1 MKIRQIIWENNF
13 YNNCSI
19 TVVCIGM
26 YFRLNEIRINPLK
39 IRWKK
44 LRKPHL

>member
-1 MKIRQIIWENNF
+1 MKIRQIIWGSNF
-13 YNNCSI
+13 YNNYSI
-19 TVVCIGM
+19 TVVYSGM